1 MQPTRRGT
9 LLAAALLGAAV
20 GCSGATRSGSTAA
33 PAATDASAAS
43 AAASSA
49 ATPAAGAASEIRL
62 AGDFAGP
69 LGVQLYSFRGAFRTD
84 VPGTLA
90 RVRAL
95 GFREVELAGTYGM
108 SPAQFRQALDAAGLR
123 ATSMHVG
130 YERLRDSLPAVLA
143 DAKVLGASWVG
154 TAWIPHPSGPLTV
167 ARAREVAADFD
178 RWGKAAKAQ
187 GIGFFYHDH
196 GYEFLAQGDTLPMDV
211 LMRGTDPDAVKYEM
225 DVFWTALPGVD
236 PAAWL
241 RKYPGRWRLMHLK
254 DMRRGVATGVHTGGS
269 NPDSTEVPVGSGQID
284 FRAVLKAAKEVG
296 VERYYIEDEVAD
308 PFATVPQSI
317 RWLSSVKL

>member
-1 MQPTRRGT
+1 MLPRRTGT
-9 LLAAALLGAAV
+9 FLAAALLGAAV
-20 GCSGATRSGSTAA
+20 GCSGATRGSTTTTSSTSEAA
-33 PAATDASAAS
+33 IPAATTSS
-43 AAASSA
+43 AAAG
-49 ATPAAGAASEIRL
+49 TASEIQL
-62 AGDFAGP
+62 GGDFTGP
-69 LGVQLYSFRGAFRTD
+69 LGVQLYSFRNAFRTD

-143 DAKVLGASWVG
+143 DAKVLGATWVG

-167 ARAREVAADFD
+167 ARAHEVAADFD

-284 FRAVLKAAKEVG
+284 YRAVLRAAKEVG
-296 VERYYIEDEVAD
+296 VERYFIEDEVAD

>member
-1 MQPTRRGT
+1 MSDVATA
-9 LLAAALLGAAV
+9 AAALVDGV
-20 GCSGATRSGSTAA
+20 
-33 PAATDASAAS
+33 AAS
-43 AAASSA
+43 
-49 ATPAAGAASEIRL
+49 L

-108 SPAQFRQALDAAGLR
+108 SAAHFRQALDAAGLR

-143 DAKVLGASWVG
+143 EAKVLGASWVG

-178 RWGKAAKAQ
+178 RWGKAAKAE

-241 RKYPGRWRLMHLK
+241 RRYPGRWRLMHLK
-254 DMRRGVATGVHTGGS
+254 DMRRGVATGVHTGGA

-284 FRAVLKAAKEVG
+284 FRAVLRAAKEVG

-317 RWLSSVKL
+317 RWLSTVKL

>member
-1 MQPTRRGT
+1 V
-9 LLAAALLGAAV
+9 AALLGASV
-20 GCSGATRSGSTAA
+20 GCSGAARSGTDAA
-33 PAATDASAAS
+33 PAASDAATPS
-43 AAASSA
+43 AAAA
-49 ATPAAGAASEIRL
+49 PTAGTSDIRL
-62 AGDFAGP
+62 TGDFAGP

-108 SPAQFRQALDAAGLR
+108 SAARFRQLLDSVGLR

-143 DAKVLGASWVG
+143 DARALGASWVG
-154 TAWIPHPSGPLTV
+154 TAWIPHPNGPLTV
-167 ARAREVAADFD
+167 ARAREVAADFN
-178 RWGKAAKAQ
+178 RWGRAAKAE

-241 RKYPGRWRLMHLK
+241 RRYPGRWRLMHLK
-254 DMRRGVATGVHTGGS
+254 DLRRGVATGVHTGGS

-284 FRAVLKAAKEVG
+284 FRAVLRAAKEVG

-308 PFATVPQSI
+308 PFATVPVSI
-317 RWLSSVKL
+317 RWLASVKL